1 MHELSIALSL
11 LEAAEEVS
19 VANSRAPVLALHLRL
34 GALAGVDAQAL
45 EFAWT
50 VAAMETAAAGA
61 KLVVVNMPVRGWCS
75 GCAAEREAVSGHHL
89 CCRQCGEWM
98 LEIRQG
104 RELELTAV
112 ELATAAAA
120 EEAA

>member
-19 VANSRAPVLALHLRL
+19 AAHGRAPVLALHVRL
-34 GALAGVDAQAL
+34 GALAGVDAEAL
-45 EFAWT
+45 EFAWS
-50 VAAMETAAAGA
+50 VAVMETAAAGA
-61 KLVVVNMPVRGWCS
+61 KLVVANVPVRGWCS
-75 GCAAEREAVSGHHL
+75 GCAAEREAVSGHQL
-89 CCRQCGEWM
+89 RCRQCGEWM

-104 RELELTAV
+104 RELELAAV
-112 ELATAAAA
+112 ELAAAVAA